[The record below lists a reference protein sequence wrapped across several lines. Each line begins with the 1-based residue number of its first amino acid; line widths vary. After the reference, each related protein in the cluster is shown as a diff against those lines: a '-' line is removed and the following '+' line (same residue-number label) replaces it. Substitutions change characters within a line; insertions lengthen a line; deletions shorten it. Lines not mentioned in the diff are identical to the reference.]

1 VNKIK
6 LNNRKLVNA
15 WIFYDWANSVFP
27 LVITAAIFPPFY
39 EEVTKQADGSDLVYF
54 WGLIIK
60 NSVLYS
66 YSFSFS
72 FLITAFLSPLL
83 SGIADYSGNK
93 KTYMRFFVLLGSLSC
108 IILFFFDGSNIPL
121 GLLGIILGNIGF
133 NGSLVF
139 YNAYL
144 KEIVT
149 EDELDKVSAKGYSVG
164 YFGGFILLVMNLALI
179 MNADKLG
186 IESKVLPYQ
195 LSFLSVGIWWFLFS
209 QYTFYHLPKN
219 KGNSHEKG
227 NYILNGFREINKVFK
242 QLKHQAVI
250 RKFLVGF
257 FFYSMGVQTVL
268 YMASFFGAK
277 VLNVSTQGLII
288 SILLIQLVA
297 MLGAQVFARLSLKF
311 GNIKA
316 LLIALAFWVITCVT
330 AYFIYKPEGFYLL
343 AAMVGLVMGGIQSLS
358 RSTYSKLIPKQTTD
372 TASYFSFYE
381 FSEKI
386 AIVLGIAAY
395 GLIEDISGSMRNS
408 ILMLILFFVAGFIAL
423 SFVKIKKA

>member
-1 VNKIK
+1 MNKIK

-149 EDELDKVSAKGYSVG
+149 DDELDKVSAKGYSVG

-297 MLGAQVFARLSLKF
+297 MLGAQLFARLSLKF

>member
-1 VNKIK
+1 MNKIK

-54 WGLIIK
+54 WGLTIK

-149 EDELDKVSAKGYSVG
+149 DDELDKVSAKGYSVG

-219 KGNSHEKG
+219 TGNSTEKG

-242 QLKHQAVI
+242 QLKHQSVI

>member
-1 VNKIK
+1 MK

-297 MLGAQVFARLSLKF
+297 MLGAQLFARLSLKF

>member
-1 VNKIK
+1 MNKIK

-54 WGLIIK
+54 WGLTIK

-149 EDELDKVSAKGYSVG
+149 DDELDKVSAKGYSVG

-297 MLGAQVFARLSLKF
+297 MLGAQLFARLSLKF